1 VFITRHLRRA
11 AQLLAIACALL
22 VPAGAA
28 YAAADPLLAQ
38 ERYYMSFA
46 AADEPQGPA
55 AQEQYYS
62 SYGDPKPL
70 TAPQS
75 PSPSRETPWIAIAL
89 SIAGALAL
97 VAVSTTQ
104 LRRIRVRRRRA
115 AHTPA

>member
-1 VFITRHLRRA
+1 MFITCHLRRP
-11 AQLLAIACALL
+11 AQLIAIACALL

-28 YAAADPLLAQ
+28 YAAADPLLAP

-46 AADEPQGPA
+46 PADAPQGPA

-62 SYGDPKPL
+62 SYGDPRPL

-75 PSPSRETPWIAIAL
+75 PSHDTPWIAIAL
-89 SIAGALAL
+89 SIAGALAI
-97 VAVSTTQ
+97 VAGTATQ

>member
-1 VFITRHLRRA
+1 VFTTSHLRRPA
-11 AQLLAIACALL
+11 RLLAIACALL

-28 YAAADPLLAQ
+28 NAAADPLAP

-46 AADEPQGPA
+46 PADEPQGPA

-70 TAPQS
+70 SAPQS
-75 PSPSRETPWIAIAL
+75 PPPSNDTPWIALTL
-89 SIAGALAL
+89 SIAGALAI
-97 VAVSTTQ
+97 VAVSATQ

>member
-1 VFITRHLRRA
+1 VFITRHLRRP
-11 AQLLAIACALL
+11 AQLFAIACALV

-28 YAAADPLLAQ
+28 YAAADPQLAQ

-46 AADEPQGPA
+46 PADEPQGSA
-55 AQEQYYS
+55 AQERYYS

-75 PSPSRETPWIAIAL
+75 PPSSETPWIAIAL
-89 SIAGALAL
+89 SIAGALAI
-97 VAVSTTQ
+97 VAVSATQ